1 MDEWL
6 PSTWFGVFLRTI
18 FVFENRKQT
27 TDSYI
32 F

>member
-6 PSTWFGVFLRTI
+6 PSTWFGVFLRAI
-18 FVFENRKQT
+18 LVFENRKQT